1 MGTKRVFTL
10 IVEPQVE
17 FDIDDAIEFYN
28 SKNKS
33 LGTKFYESVRN
44 AIRSLESHAYYE
56 VKYDN
61 VRTLLINKFPYM
73 IHFTVNEKSKV
84 VTVLAVICC
93 YKNPDTAYLHMN
105 P

>member
-17 FDIDDAIEFYN
+17 FDIDDAVEFYT
-28 SKNKS
+28 SKNKA
-33 LGTKFYESVRN
+33 LREKFYESARK

-56 VKYDN
+56 VKYDS
-61 VRTLLINKFPYM
+61 VRTLLIKKFPYM
-73 IHFTVNEKSKV
+73 IHFTANEKTKV

-93 YKNPDTAYLHMN
+93 YKDPETAYLYMN